1 MLALQA
7 TAPALCIRIAA
18 CPGCDT
24 AAPLPHCL
32 VVLSRLTHSRGR
44 LPVTARGAFLPYS
57 STGEGALKQQERS
70 PAGTKHSDSQLA
82 EVKTLF
88 GFVEI
93 PQVRNKAS
101 QSTGAP
107 LCPASSWREDSPT
120 AGSKKAS
127 RCWGTVTD
135 AEPAPKSVSSL
146 QLLQAPV
153 SAWPKDS
160 DFEHYIQGCQCSLP
174 GPAAFCSYTPTN

>member
-7 TAPALCIRIAA
+7 TAPALCSRIAA

-32 VVLSRLTHSRGR
+32 AVLSRLTHSWGR
-44 LPVTARGAFLPYS
+44 FPVTAQGTFLPHS

-70 PAGTKHSDSQLA
+70 PTGTKHSDSQLA

-88 GFVEI
+88 GLVEI

-101 QSTGAP
+101 QSNRAP
-107 LCPASSWREDSPT
+107 LFPASSWQEDSPT

-153 SAWPKDS
+153 SAWPEDS
-160 DFEHYIQGCQCSLP
+160 DFEHYIQGCLRSLP
-174 GPAAFCSYTPTN
+174 GPGAFCSYTPTN